1 MSLHRL
7 VESFSIACLK
17 CREPTELLALSE
29 AAVRELGFDRL
40 ALVHGLW
47 FRRSSPNLIRLDN
60 FGEYADVFIERRFYE
75 DDPALL
81 ACQRTNTAFPWTSIS
96 GLIDIEPRHEVIF
109 EEARRHGLA
118 TGMTL
123 PVGVAGEPPGCC
135 SFATS
140 KTELPPIWRCR
151 AAAFIGAEAFREARR
166 LHGLPLRKRRIPGL
180 SPRKLD
186 VVRLAAIGKSDREIA
201 MILKLKRSTI
211 ETYMAQLRQAF
222 DVYSR
227 TQICLTAV
235 RLGLIGFEDAMSG
248 F

>member
-7 VESFSIACLK
+7 VEQYSIACQM
-17 CREPTELLALSE
+17 CRKAAELFTLTE
-29 AAVRELGFDRL
+29 AAIRELGFDRL

-47 FRRSSPNLIRLDN
+47 FRRPSPALIRLDN
-60 FGEYADVFIERRFYE
+60 FGEYADLFIERRLYE

-81 ACQRTNTAFPWTSIS
+81 ACHRTNTAFRWTDIP
-96 GLIDIEPRHEVIF
+96 GLIEIEPRHQAVF
-109 EEARRHGLA
+109 EEAHRHGLIC
-118 TGMTL
+118 GLTL
-123 PVGVAGEPPGCC
+123 PVGVTGEPPGCC

-140 KTELPPIWRCR
+140 KTELPSVWKCR

-166 LHGLPLRKRRIPGL
+166 LHSLPMRKRRIPRL
-180 SPRKLD
+180 SPRKLE

-201 MILKLKRSTI
+201 MILKLKSSTI

-227 TQICLTAV
+227 TQVCLTAAQ
-235 RLGLIGFEDAMSG
+235 LGLIGFEDAMSEL
-248 F
+248 

>member
-7 VESFSIACLK
+7 IESFSIACRK
-17 CREPTELLALSE
+17 CREATELLALSE

-60 FGEYADVFIERRFYE
+60 FGEYANVFIERRYYE
-75 DDPALL
+75 NDPALL
-81 ACQRTNTAFPWTSIS
+81 ACQRANTAFSWTAIG
-96 GLIDIEPRHEVIF
+96 GLIEIEPRHEVIF
-109 EEARRHGLA
+109 EEAKRHGLV

-140 KTELPPIWRCR
+140 KKQLPSVWRCR
-151 AAAFIGAEAFREARR
+151 AAAFIGGEAFREARR
-166 LHGLPLRKRRIPGL
+166 LHGLPMRKRRIRGL
-180 SPRKLD
+180 SPRKLE

>member
-7 VESFSIACLK
+7 VEQYSVACQK
-17 CREPTELLALSE
+17 CRKAAELFALTE
-29 AAVRELGFDRL
+29 AAIRELGFDRL
-40 ALVHGLW
+40 ALVHSLW
-47 FRRSSPNLIRLDN
+47 FRRPSPNLIRLDN

-96 GLIDIEPRHEVIF
+96 ALIDIEPRHETIF
-109 EEARRHGLA
+109 EEARRHGII

-135 SFATS
+135 SFTTS
-140 KTELPPIWRCR
+140 KTDLPSIWRCR

-166 LHGLPLRKRRIPGL
+166 LHGFPMRKRRIPGL
-180 SPRKLD
+180 SPRKLE
-186 VVRLAAIGKSDREIA
+186 VVRLAAIGKSDREIS
-201 MILKLKRSTI
+201 MILNLKRSTI

-227 TQICLTAV
+227 TQICLMAV
-235 RLGLIGFEDAMSG
+235 RLGLIGYEDAMSG